1 MAGTQH
7 GLTRLDQLFK
17 TCIHGNGPARPFAQ
31 TLGRVMP
38 ANPVQIKNI
47 THADVIDALD
57 ALSQSMGA
65 DSNEDGPA
73 DAGMT
78 FLGQFV
84 DHDITLDATSAL
96 GTRIDPATIPNV
108 RTPSLDLDCVYGAG
122 PEASPHLYGAFSD
135 EADKNQEHFLVFG
148 REDNPLD
155 LARTCAGKALI
166 GDPRNDEN
174 IIVAQVQAIFVQL
187 HNILMSKRVEN
198 GEDAKTIRACAHEGL
213 PKHVWHDHVS
223 PKLTNFEE
231 VRRFIRLHYQW
242 IVWCELLPAFV
253 QQECL
258 DWALENDPFGWD
270 APVMPVEFT
279 GAGYRF
285 GHATTQFEYA
295 LTDGADPKGLF
306 ATLGFGRRPISG
318 NIDYAKFFGMNGGV
332 ASQKAR
338 PVGPKLGLPLLN
350 LPFVHGAI
358 ELAEIEETLTLDQ
371 SRNLALRNM
380 VRDRYTYQ
388 LASGQQMAARLGIHV
403 IDPPAILTAKG
414 ITKTPLWFYC
424 LQEAA
429 EKGDGKLTGAGG
441 RLVASVFANLLKRD
455 PTTFL
460 HVPHFKPWSGFDG
473 QPSVL
478 AGLIAYVD
486 AHRNHI
492 KHPDLLQCG

>member
-17 TCIHGNGPARPFAQ
+17 TCIQGNGPARPFAQ
-31 TLGRVMP
+31 TLGRVLP
-38 ANPVQIKNI
+38 ANPVHIKNI
-47 THADVIDALD
+47 SHADVIATLHAL
-57 ALSQSMGA
+57 ANAMGA
-65 DSNEDGPA
+65 TENEDGPA

-96 GTRIDPATIPNV
+96 GTRIDPSTIPNV

-122 PEASPHLYGAFSD
+122 PEASPHLYGAG
-135 EADKNQEHFLVFG
+135 EAEQFLVHG
-148 REDNPLD
+148 REDNPRD

-174 IIVAQVQAIFVQL
+174 ILVAQVQSIFIEL
-187 HNILMSKRVEN
+187 HNILMSKRVEG
-198 GEDAKTIRACAHEGL
+198 GEDAKDISACAHEGL

-223 PKLTNFEE
+223 PKLANFEE

-258 DWALENDPFGWD
+258 DWALQNDPFGWD

-279 GAGYRF
+279 GAAYRF

-295 LTDGADPKGLF
+295 LTDGAAPKGLF
-306 ATLGFGRRPISG
+306 ALPGFGPRPVDG
-318 NIDYAKFFGMNGGV
+318 NIDYAMFFGLNGAV
-332 ASQKAR
+332 TSQKAR
-338 PVGPKLGLPLLN
+338 PVGPKLGTPLLN
-350 LPFVHGAI
+350 LPFVHAPIALGD
-358 ELAEIEETLTLDQ
+358 IEEELTLEQ

-388 LASGQQMAARLGIHV
+388 LASGQQLAAHLGTHV
-403 IDPPAILTAKG
+403 LDVPDILRAKG

-424 LQEAA
+424 LQEAG
-429 EKGDGKLTGAGG
+429 EKGHGKLTGAGG

-460 HVPHFKPWSGFDG
+460 HVPHFKPWHGFKG
-473 QPSVL
+473 QPSVM
-478 AGLIAYVD
+478 AGLIAYVE
-486 AHRNHI
+486 AHRGHI
-492 KHPDLLQCG
+492 AHAEDLQCG

>member
-17 TCIHGNGPARPFAQ
+17 TCIHGKGPSRPFAQ
-31 TLGRVMP
+31 TLGRVLP
-38 ANPVQIKNI
+38 ANPVHIKNI
-47 THADVIDALD
+47 NHADVIAALD
-57 ALSQSMGA
+57 ELAQSMGVTE
-65 DSNEDGPA
+65 NEDGHA

-96 GTRIDPATIPNV
+96 GSRIDPSTIPNV

-122 PEASPHLYGAFSD
+122 PEASPHLYGEG
-135 EADKNQEHFLVFG
+135 EAEQFLVFG
-148 REDNPLD
+148 RKDNPRD

-174 IIVAQVQAIFVQL
+174 ILVAQVQAIFIEL
-187 HNILMSKRVEN
+187 HNILMSKRVED
-198 GEDAKTIRACAHEGL
+198 GDDAKDIKTCAHEGL

-258 DWALENDPFGWD
+258 DWALDNHAFGWD

-295 LTDGADPKGLF
+295 LTEGADPKGLF
-306 ATLGFGRRPISG
+306 ATLGFGRRPTSG
-318 NIDYAKFFGMNGGV
+318 NIDYAKFFGMNGAV

-338 PVGPKLGLPLLN
+338 PVGPKLGMPLLN
-350 LPFVHGAI
+350 LPFVHAPI
-358 ELAEIEETLTLDQ
+358 ELADIEETLTLDQ

-388 LASGQQMAARLGIHV
+388 LASGQHMAAHLGTHA
-403 IDPPAILTAKG
+403 IDPPAILKAKG

-424 LQEAA
+424 LQEAK

-460 HVPHFKPWSGFDG
+460 HVPHFKPWHGFKE

-478 AGLIAYVD
+478 AGMIAYVE
-486 AHRNHI
+486 AHRGHI
-492 KHPDLLQCG
+492 QHAKALQCG